1 MNNMKNISFT
11 LSNPNTVNTMKT
23 ILTTW
28 FAALMAVVSFAQAP
42 GGVSTGLVSWFKADA
57 GTSTTTNG
65 AAIASWLDYS
75 PLAKHADQVTVASR
89 PLYYSNIINGHP
101 AVRTS
106 SARFFN
112 VDWSIINDTNYT
124 IYAVT
129 RRLAGGSF
137 NHILGIQGTAASN
150 SFLTLGY
157 SGTTLV
163 RHIQYGNMLS
173 LSTEAYNATTEIPTV
188 MACQFNEAIGK
199 AAWRI
204 RDGVKSSASGTNKTH
219 YAYPAGIRGRI
230 GRGGE
235 AYGYGFNGYIAEI
248 FVYDRVLTNDEK
260 ARINTYLS
268 VKYGLSVPSSE
279 HQYALDATH
288 HNDVFGIAQDNTF
301 ALAQSTSE
309 SVSLDDVLRISSPSA
324 LSNGDYLICGN
335 DNGAVTFGAYGG
347 SNCSISRVM
356 ARDWKFN
363 HIGDC
368 GTVELRFDLTGVT
381 GFNANDLRLLVDLN
395 GVDGYDDETPL
406 TGVYNAPFFT
416 VSGVTL
422 PDDAKITLCSVNTH
436 YYAVTSNVSDAI
448 MWSTTP
454 GGAAE
459 FALTNTC
466 PSIDLTVNAGV
477 ILQVNGVLTCRNL
490 TVDGTL
496 NLGDDQADNL
506 IVHGDIQVNGSWI
519 STSAPGS
526 LSFHGDAAQS
536 VNGGV
541 ISVYNADITNPAG
554 VTLNNTRLDIRYN
567 LAITD
572 AGVLNTNGKLKLV
585 SNVNGTGEIQSLED
599 GTINGTVD
607 IQRYR
612 PAVGAGWVNLCSPVA
627 DATIVDWND
636 DIITTGFTG
645 SDHPNYQVNGENYVS
660 IRYYNEFEAG
670 DMTVGYE
677 GVDNVTNTLDAG
689 KGFMVYMPVGA
700 ATIDYNNK
708 TINSGD
714 YVLPVYYTDNG
725 TGRGW
730 NMVGNPYPATIS
742 WSSGAWVKTNMNNE
756 VYVWNPNSQQYES
769 YTGALGGTLLIAPGQ
784 SFFVRANAASPVLTV
799 REGCK
804 TKGHG
809 IFRSMETSNEYLT
822 IRVQKDELQD
832 QTIIT
837 RMENMT
843 KSFDNNYDAFKLRS
857 PVAEVP
863 YLATLDQEGEDLSI
877 NAFNN
882 SGDETIIPIRIEA
895 GVSGTYQL
903 TVTGMD
909 DFAQGGCVTLEDV
922 FTGASYVLTEEKP
935 VGLELIAGD
944 HTLRYQLR
952 IGAPITAAVTD
963 AGCSLEEGGSV
974 ALNVPANATE
984 AITWYTAQGKFVGAT
999 SPENGVATI
1008 GGLQAGSYVAKLNHN
1023 GTCGVSEVAFEVA
1036 QLNKLGAS
1044 AVVMPA
1050 SCENTE
1056 DGGISIS
1063 MSGGEAPFTIE
1074 WNSGVEGSM
1083 IENAKAGKYIA
1094 TVTDVNGCS
1103 GRFEFEVP
1111 SVSQLL
1117 SKFETSHDKVEL
1129 VNGQAT
1135 VEFTNTSRDAETVT
1149 WNFGDGSDEDSNENP
1164 SHTYLNPGTYEV
1176 MLKATHDNCESVSTK
1191 TIAVTD
1197 ESHAEEF
1204 AGDIIATLTD
1214 QGVKMT
1220 FFFDEQKNLQIN
1232 AYNVL
1237 GQQLIEPITGVYDN
1251 QTIMFSDRRYAA
1263 QALIE
1268 ITDLNTGEKALIRL
1282 GR

>member
-1 MNNMKNISFT
+1 
-11 LSNPNTVNTMKT
+11 MKT
-23 ILTTW
+23 LLTTW
-28 FAALMAVVSFAQAP
+28 FAALMAVASFAQAP
-42 GGVSTGLVSWFKADA
+42 GGVSAGLVSWFKADA
-57 GTSTTTNG
+57 GIANTTNG
-65 AAIASWLDYS
+65 ANVPSWLDQS
-75 PLAKHADQVTVASR
+75 ARAVHATQATSSAQ
-89 PLYYSNIINGHP
+89 PLYHANIINGHP
-101 AVRTS
+101 ALSTNTL
-106 SARFFN
+106 RFLN

-129 RRLAGGSF
+129 RRLAGGTSQ
-137 NHILGIQGTAASN
+137 ILGIQGTGATN
-150 SFLTLGY
+150 SFLSLGY
-157 SGTTLV
+157 ASSTLV
-163 RHIQYGNMLS
+163 RHTQYGNFISM
-173 LSTEAYNATTEIPTV
+173 TVEGYNATTEIPTI

-199 AAWRI
+199 GVWRI
-204 RDGVKSSASGTNKTH
+204 RDGVRTTASGTNKTH
-219 YAYPAGIRGRI
+219 FPYPAGIRGRI

-235 AYGYGFNGYIAEI
+235 GYGFNGYIAEV

-268 VKYGLSVPSSE
+268 VKYGLSVPAAE

-288 HNDVFGIAQDNTF
+288 HNDVFGIARDNDF

-309 SVSLDDVLRISSPSA
+309 SVSLDDILRISSPSD
-324 LSNGDYLICGN
+324 LSNNDYLICGN
-335 DNGAVTFGAYGG
+335 DNGTVTFGAYAG
-347 SNCSISRVM
+347 SNCSIRSVM
-356 ARDWKFN
+356 ARDWKFK
-363 HIGDC
+363 HINDC

-381 GFNANDLRLLVDLN
+381 GFNSGDLRLVVDL
-395 GVDGYDDETPL
+395 DGDGSYDDETPL
-406 TGVYNAPFFT
+406 TGVYAAPFFT
-416 VSGVTL
+416 VNGVTL
-422 PDDAKITLCSVNTH
+422 PNNAKVTLCSAKTN
-436 YYAVTSNVSDAI
+436 YYAVTSGVSSDMI
-448 MWSTTP
+448 WSSTP
-454 GGAAE
+454 DGAAE

-477 ILQVNGVLTCRNL
+477 VLQVNGVLTCRNL

-496 NLGDDQADNL
+496 NLGDDQSDNL
-506 IVHGDIQVNGSWI
+506 IVHGDIQMNGNWS
-519 STSAPGS
+519 SSAPGS
-526 LSFHGDAAQS
+526 LSFHGEAAQS
-536 VNGGV
+536 VSGGV

-572 AGVLNTNGKLKLV
+572 TGVLNTNGKLTLV
-585 SNVNGTGEIQSLED
+585 SNANGTGEIQSLEE
-599 GTINGTVD
+599 GTINGTVNVN
-607 IQRYR
+607 RYR
-612 PAVGAGWVNLCSPVA
+612 PAVSAGWVNLCSSVA
-627 DATIVDWND
+627 GATIAEWND
-636 DIITTGFTG
+636 DIITTGFPG
-645 SDHPNYQVNGENYVS
+645 SDNPNYRVNGVLYNS
-660 IRYYNEFEAG
+660 IRWYNELLPG
-670 DMTVGYE
+670 TVQDGYV
-677 GVDNVTNTLDAG
+677 GVTNVTNALTPG
-689 KGFMVYMPVGA
+689 MGFMVYMPVGA
-700 ATIDYNNK
+700 ATIDYPNY

-714 YVLPVYYTDNG
+714 YDLPVSYAPTANG

-742 WSSGAWVKTNMNNE
+742 WNSGPWVKTNINNE
-756 VYVWNPNSQQYES
+756 VYVWNPSTQQYES
-769 YTGALGGTLLIAPGQ
+769 YTEAMGAGTLLIAPGQ

-809 IFRSMETSNEYLT
+809 TFRTMETSNEYLT

-837 RMENMT
+837 RMESMT
-843 KSFDNNYDAFKLRS
+843 KSFDNNYDAFKMRS

-882 SGDETIIPIRIEA
+882 SGDETILPIRIEA
-895 GVSGTYQL
+895 GVSGTYQI
-903 TVTGMD
+903 TVTGLD
-909 DFAQGGCVTLEDV
+909 AFAQGGCVTLEDV

-935 VGLELIAGD
+935 VGLELTAGD

-952 IGAPITAAVTD
+952 IGAPITVAVTD
-963 AGCSLEEGGSV
+963 AGCSLEEGGSAEV
-974 ALNVPANATE
+974 NVPANATE

-999 SPENGVATI
+999 SPENGIASI

-1023 GTCGVSEVAFEVA
+1023 GACGVTEVAFEVA
-1036 QLNKLGAS
+1036 HLNKLGAS

-1050 SCENTE
+1050 SCENTD

-1074 WNSGVEGSM
+1074 WNSGDEGSM
-1083 IENAKAGKYIA
+1083 IESAKAGKYIA
-1094 TVTDVNGCS
+1094 IVTDVNGCS

-1135 VEFTNTSRDAETVT
+1135 VEFTNTSRDAQAVT
-1149 WNFGDGSDEDSNENP
+1149 WNFGDGSDEDINENP
-1164 SHTYLNPGTYEV
+1164 SHIYLNPGTYEV

-1204 AGDIIATLTD
+1204 AGDILATLTD

-1251 QTIMFSDRRYAA
+1251 QTILFSDRRYAA
-1263 QALIE
+1263 NAMIE

>member
-1 MNNMKNISFT
+1 
-11 LSNPNTVNTMKT
+11 MKT
-23 ILTTW
+23 LFTTW
-28 FAALMAVVSFAQAP
+28 FAALMAVASFAQAP

-57 GTSTTTNG
+57 GTSTTSEG

-137 NHILGIQGTAASN
+137 NHILGIQGTTATN

-157 SGTTLV
+157 TGTTLV
-163 RHIQYGNMLS
+163 RHTQYGNILGI
-173 LSTEAYNATTEIPTV
+173 STEAYNATTEIPTV

-204 RDGVKSSASGTNKTH
+204 RDGVKTSATGTNKTH
-219 YAYPAGIRGRI
+219 YPYPAGIRGRI

-235 AYGYGFNGYIAEI
+235 GYGFNGYIAEV

-288 HNDVFGIAQDNTF
+288 HNDVFGIAQDNDY
-301 ALAQSTSE
+301 ALMQPTSE

-335 DNGAVTFGAYGG
+335 DNGAVTFGAYAG
-347 SNCSISRVM
+347 SNCSIRRVL
-356 ARDWKFN
+356 ARDWKFKR
-363 HIGDC
+363 IGDC

-381 GFNANDLRLLVDLN
+381 GFNAADLRLVVDLY
-395 GVDGYDDETPL
+395 GDGYDDETPL
-406 TGVYNAPFFT
+406 TGDYAATFFT
-416 VSGVTL
+416 VSNVTL
-422 PDDAKITLCSVNTH
+422 PNDAKITLCSVNTH

-477 ILQVNGVLTCRNL
+477 VLQVNGVLTCRNL

-496 NLGDDQADNL
+496 NLGDDQNDNL
-506 IVHGDIQVNGSWI
+506 IVHGNIQMNGSW
-519 STSAPGS
+519 SNAAPGS
-526 LSFHGDAAQS
+526 LSFLGDAAQA

-541 ISVYNADITNPAG
+541 ISLYNTDITNQAG
-554 VTLNNTRLDIRYN
+554 VTLNNARLEIRNN
-567 LAITD
+567 LNITEN
-572 AGVLNTNGKLKLV
+572 GVLNTNGKLRLV

-660 IRYYNEFEAG
+660 IRYYNEFVAG
-670 DMTVGYE
+670 DRTIGYV

-689 KGFMVYMPVGA
+689 KGFMVYMPIGA

-714 YVLPVYYTDNG
+714 YNLLVSYTDNG

-742 WSSGAWVKTNMNNE
+742 WTAGAWAKTNMNEE
-756 VYVWNPNSQQYES
+756 VHVWNPNTNQYVS
-769 YTGALGGTLLIAPGQ
+769 WTLAAGGTPLIAPGQ
-784 SFFVRANAASPVLTV
+784 SFFVKASGPDPVLTV

-804 TKGHG
+804 SKGHAT
-809 IFRSMETSNEYLT
+809 FRSMEASNDYLT
-822 IRVQKDELQD
+822 IHVQKDNLRD
-832 QTIIT
+832 QTILK

-843 KSFDNNYDAFKLRS
+843 KSFDNNYDASKLRS
-857 PVAEVP
+857 PVSEVP

-903 TVTGMD
+903 TVSGMEA
-909 DFAQGGCVTLEDV
+909 FAQGGCVTLEDV

-963 AGCSLEEGGSV
+963 AGCSLEEGGSAEV
-974 ALNVPANATE
+974 NVPANATE

-1023 GTCGVSEVAFEVA
+1023 GACGVSEVAFEVA

-1149 WNFGDGSDEDSNENP
+1149 WNFGDGSDEDINENP

-1204 AGDIIATLTD
+1204 AGDILATLTD

>member
-23 ILTTW
+23 LFTTW
-28 FAALMAVVSFAQAP
+28 FAALMAVASFAQAP

-65 AAIASWLDYS
+65 ATIASWLDYS
-75 PLAKHADQVTVASR
+75 PLAKHANQATVASR

-106 SARFFN
+106 SVRFFS

-129 RRLAGGSF
+129 RRLGAGNF
-137 NHILGIQGTAASN
+137 NHILGIQGTSASN
-150 SFLTLGY
+150 SFLSLGY
-157 SGTTLV
+157 TSNTSI
-163 RHIQYGNMLS
+163 RHTQYGNFLS
-173 LSTEAYNATTEIPTV
+173 LSSEAYNATAEIPTV

-199 AAWRI
+199 AVWRI

-219 YAYPAGIRGRI
+219 YPYPAGIRGRI

-235 AYGYGFNGYIAEI
+235 GYGFNGYIAEI

-288 HNDVFGIAQDNTF
+288 HNDVFGIAQDNDY
-301 ALAQSTSE
+301 ALMQPTSE
-309 SVSLDDVLRISSPSA
+309 SASLDDVLRISSPSA

-335 DNGAVTFGAYGG
+335 DNGAVTFGAYAG

-368 GTVELRFDLTGVT
+368 GTVQLRFDLTGVT
-381 GFNANDLRLLVDLN
+381 GFNANDLRLVVDLN
-395 GVDGYDDETPL
+395 GVDGYNDETPL
-406 TGVYNAPFFT
+406 TGVYTAPFFT

-422 PDDAKITLCSVNTH
+422 PDDAKITLCTVNTH

-477 ILQVNGVLTCRNL
+477 VLQVNGVLTCRNL

-519 STSAPGS
+519 SLSAPGS
-526 LSFHGDAAQS
+526 LSFHGENPQT
-536 VNGGV
+536 VNGNV
-541 ISVYNADITNPAG
+541 ISVYNADITNQAG
-554 VTLNNTRLDIRYN
+554 VTLNNTRFDIRYN

-572 AGVLNTNGKLKLV
+572 TGVLNTNGRLRLV
-585 SNVNGTGEIQSLED
+585 SNASNTGEIQSLEE
-599 GTINGTVD
+599 GTINGTLTVE
-607 IQRYR
+607 RYR
-612 PAVGAGWVNLCSPVA
+612 PAVAAGWVNLCSPVA
-627 DATIVDWND
+627 GATIQEWND
-636 DIITTGFTG
+636 DILTTGFTG
-645 SDHPNYQVNGENYVS
+645 SDHPTWGNFVS
-660 IRYYNEFEAG
+660 IRWYNEILPGTEQDG
-670 DMTVGYE
+670 YVG
-677 GVDNVTNTLDAG
+677 VSNVTNPLVPG
-689 KGFMVYMPVGA
+689 LGYMVYMPVGA
-700 ATIDYNNK
+700 ANIDYPNY

-714 YVLPVYYTDNG
+714 YDLPVNYTNIG

-742 WSSGAWVKTNMNNE
+742 WTAGAWTKTNMYEE
-756 VYVWNPNSQQYES
+756 VHVWNPNTNQYVS
-769 YTGALGGTLLIAPGQ
+769 YTLAAGGTPLIAPGQ
-784 SFFVRANAASPVLTV
+784 SFFVRASDLFPVLTV

-809 IFRSMETSNEYLT
+809 TFRSMETSNEHLT

-837 RMENMT
+837 RLENMT

-882 SGDETIIPIRIEA
+882 SDDETIIPIRIEA

-903 TVTGMD
+903 TVTGMEA
-909 DFAQGGCVTLEDV
+909 FAQGGCVTLEDV

-999 SPENGVATI
+999 SPENGVAAI

-1023 GTCGVSEVAFEVA
+1023 GACGVSEVAFEVV

-1050 SCENTE
+1050 SCENIE

-1074 WNSGVEGSM
+1074 WNSGVEGAM

-1149 WNFGDGSDEDSNENP
+1149 WNFGDGSDEDINENP
-1164 SHTYLNPGTYEV
+1164 SHTYLNAGTYEV

-1204 AGDIIATLTD
+1204 AGDILATLTD

>member
-1 MNNMKNISFT
+1 
-11 LSNPNTVNTMKT
+11 
-23 ILTTW
+23 
-28 FAALMAVVSFAQAP
+28 
-42 GGVSTGLVSWFKADA
+42 
-57 GTSTTTNG
+57 
-65 AAIASWLDYS
+65 
-75 PLAKHADQVTVASR
+75 
-89 PLYYSNIINGHP
+89 
-101 AVRTS
+101 
-106 SARFFN
+106 
-112 VDWSIINDTNYT
+112 VDPY
-124 IYAVT
+124 
-129 RRLAGGSF
+129 
-137 NHILGIQGTAASN
+137 
-150 SFLTLGY
+150 
-157 SGTTLV
+157 
-163 RHIQYGNMLS
+163 
-173 LSTEAYNATTEIPTV
+173 
-188 MACQFNEAIGK
+188 
-199 AAWRI
+199 
-204 RDGVKSSASGTNKTH
+204 
-219 YAYPAGIRGRI
+219 
-230 GRGGE
+230 
-235 AYGYGFNGYIAEI
+235 
-248 FVYDRVLTNDEK
+248 
-260 ARINTYLS
+260 
-268 VKYGLSVPSSE
+268 
-279 HQYALDATH
+279 

-309 SVSLDDVLRISSPSA
+309 SVSLDDILRISSPS
-324 LSNGDYLICGN
+324 SMGNGDYLICGN
-335 DNGAVTFGAYGG
+335 DNGAVAFGAYGG
-347 SNCSISRVM
+347 SNCSISRVL

-363 HIGDC
+363 HINDC

-381 GFNANDLRLLVDLN
+381 GFNSGDLRLVVDLD
-395 GVDGYDDETPL
+395 GDGYDDETPL
-406 TGVYNAPFFT
+406 TGVYAAPFFT

-422 PDDAKITLCSVNTH
+422 PDEAKITLCSVNTH
-436 YYAVTSNVSDAI
+436 YYAVSNGVSDGI
-448 MWSTTP
+448 IWSSTP

-459 FALTNTC
+459 FTLTNTC

-477 ILQVNGVLTCRNL
+477 VLQVNGVLTCHNL
-490 TVDGTL
+490 TVNGTL
-496 NLGDDQADNL
+496 NLGDDDSDNL
-506 IVHGDIQVNGSWI
+506 IVYGDIQMNGNWS
-519 STSAPGS
+519 SSAPGS

-536 VNGGV
+536 VSGGV

-554 VTLNNTRLDIRYN
+554 VTLNNARLDIRYN

-572 AGVLNTNGKLKLV
+572 SGVLNTNGKLKLV
-585 SNVNGTGEIQSLED
+585 SNANGTGEIQSLEE
-599 GTINGTVD
+599 GTINGTVNVD
-607 IQRYR
+607 RYR
-612 PAVGAGWVNLCSPVA
+612 PAVSAGWVNLCSPVA
-627 DATIVDWND
+627 GATIAEWND
-636 DIITTGFTG
+636 DILTTGFPG
-645 SDHPNYQVNGENYVS
+645 SDHPTWGNFVS
-660 IRYYNEFEAG
+660 IRTYDESVAG
-670 DMTVGYE
+670 TPQDGY
-677 GVDNVTNTLDAG
+677 VNATNVTDPLTPG

-700 ATIDYNNK
+700 ATIDYPNY

-714 YVLPVYYTDNG
+714 YDLPVTYTDNG

-742 WSSGAWVKTNMNNE
+742 WSSGAWVKTNINNE

-784 SFFVRANAASPVLTV
+784 SFFVRANAILPVLPVLTV

-809 IFRSMETSNEYLT
+809 TFRSMETSNEHLT
-822 IRVQKDELQD
+822 IRIQKDELQD

-837 RMENMT
+837 RMESMT

-882 SGDETIIPIRIEA
+882 SGDETILPIRIEA
-895 GVSGTYQL
+895 GVSGTYQI
-903 TVTGMD
+903 TVTGLEA
-909 DFAQGGCVTLEDV
+909 FAQGGCVTLEDV

-963 AGCSLEEGGSV
+963 AGCSLEEGGSAEV
-974 ALNVPANATE
+974 NVPANATE

-999 SPENGVATI
+999 SPENGVASI

-1023 GTCGVSEVAFEVA
+1023 GACGVTEVAFEVA

-1063 MSGGEAPFTIE
+1063 MSGGEAPFNIE
-1074 WNSGVEGSM
+1074 WNSGAEGSM

-1149 WNFGDGSDEDSNENP
+1149 WNFGDGSDEDINENP
-1164 SHTYLNPGTYEV
+1164 SHTYLNAGTYEV

-1204 AGDIIATLTD
+1204 AGDILATLTD

-1251 QTIMFSDRRYAA
+1251 QTILFSDRRYAA

>member
-1 MNNMKNISFT
+1 MKNISYT
-11 LSNPNTVNTMKT
+11 LSNPNTKNTMKT
-23 ILTTW
+23 LLTTW
-28 FAALMAVVSFAQAP
+28 FAALMAVASFAQAP
-42 GGVSTGLVSWFKADA
+42 GGVSAGLVSWFKADA
-57 GTSTTTNG
+57 GIANTTNG
-65 AAIASWLDYS
+65 ANVPSWLDQS
-75 PLAKHADQVTVASR
+75 ARAVHATQATSSAQ
-89 PLYYSNIINGHP
+89 PLYHANIINGHP
-101 AVRTS
+101 ALSTNTL
-106 SARFFN
+106 RFLN

-129 RRLAGGSF
+129 RRLAGGTSQ
-137 NHILGIQGTAASN
+137 ILGIQGTGATN
-150 SFLTLGY
+150 SFLSLGY
-157 SGTTLV
+157 ASSTLV
-163 RHIQYGNMLS
+163 RHTQYGNFISM
-173 LSTEAYNATTEIPTV
+173 TVEGYNATTEIPTI

-199 AAWRI
+199 GVWRI
-204 RDGVKSSASGTNKTH
+204 RDGVRTTASGTNKTH
-219 YAYPAGIRGRI
+219 FPYPAGIRGRI

-235 AYGYGFNGYIAEI
+235 GYGFNGYIAEV

-268 VKYGLSVPSSE
+268 VKYGLSVPAAE

-288 HNDVFGIAQDNTF
+288 HNDVFGIARDNDF

-309 SVSLDDVLRISSPSA
+309 SVSLDDILRISSPSD
-324 LSNGDYLICGN
+324 LSNNDYLICGN
-335 DNGAVTFGAYGG
+335 DNGTVTFGAYAG
-347 SNCSISRVM
+347 SNCSIRSVM
-356 ARDWKFN
+356 ARDWKFK
-363 HIGDC
+363 HINDC

-381 GFNANDLRLLVDLN
+381 GFNSGDLRLVVDL
-395 GVDGYDDETPL
+395 DGDGSYDDETPL
-406 TGVYNAPFFT
+406 TGVYAAPFFT
-416 VSGVTL
+416 VNGVTL
-422 PDDAKITLCSVNTH
+422 PNNAKVTLCSAKTN
-436 YYAVTSNVSDAI
+436 YYAVTSGVSSDMI
-448 MWSTTP
+448 WSSTP
-454 GGAAE
+454 DGAAE

-477 ILQVNGVLTCRNL
+477 VLQVNGVLTCRNL

-496 NLGDDQADNL
+496 NLGDDQSDNL
-506 IVHGDIQVNGSWI
+506 IVHGDIQMNGNWS
-519 STSAPGS
+519 SSAPGS
-526 LSFHGDAAQS
+526 LSFHGEAAQS
-536 VNGGV
+536 VSGGV

-572 AGVLNTNGKLKLV
+572 TGVLNTNGKLTLV
-585 SNVNGTGEIQSLED
+585 SNANGTGEIQSLEE
-599 GTINGTVD
+599 GTINGTVNVN
-607 IQRYR
+607 RYR
-612 PAVGAGWVNLCSPVA
+612 PAVSAGWVNLCSSVA
-627 DATIVDWND
+627 GATIAEWND
-636 DIITTGFTG
+636 DIITTGFPG
-645 SDHPNYQVNGENYVS
+645 SDNPNYRVNGVLYNS
-660 IRYYNEFEAG
+660 IRWYNELLPG
-670 DMTVGYE
+670 TVQDGYV
-677 GVDNVTNTLDAG
+677 GVTNVTNALTPG
-689 KGFMVYMPVGA
+689 MGFMVYMPVGA
-700 ATIDYNNK
+700 ATIDYPNY

-714 YVLPVYYTDNG
+714 YDLPVSYAPTANG

-742 WSSGAWVKTNMNNE
+742 WNSGPWVKTNINNE
-756 VYVWNPNSQQYES
+756 VYVWNPSTQQYES
-769 YTGALGGTLLIAPGQ
+769 YTEAMGAGTLLIAPGQ

-809 IFRSMETSNEYLT
+809 TFRTMETSNEYLT

-837 RMENMT
+837 RMESMT

-882 SGDETIIPIRIEA
+882 SGDETILPIRIEA
-895 GVSGTYQL
+895 GVSGTYQI
-903 TVTGMD
+903 TVTGLD
-909 DFAQGGCVTLEDV
+909 AFAQGGCVTLEDV

-935 VGLELIAGD
+935 VGLELTAGD

-952 IGAPITAAVTD
+952 IGAPITVAVTD
-963 AGCSLEEGGSV
+963 AGCSLEEGGSAEV
-974 ALNVPANATE
+974 NVPANATE

-999 SPENGVATI
+999 SPENGIASI

-1023 GTCGVSEVAFEVA
+1023 GACGVTEVAFEVA
-1036 QLNKLGAS
+1036 HLNKLGAS

-1050 SCENTE
+1050 SCENTD

-1063 MSGGEAPFTIE
+1063 MSGGEAPFTIV
-1074 WNSGVEGSM
+1074 WNSGDEGSM
-1083 IENAKAGKYIA
+1083 IESAKAGKYIA
-1094 TVTDVNGCS
+1094 IVTDVNGCS

-1135 VEFTNTSRDAETVT
+1135 VEFTNTSRDAQAVT
-1149 WNFGDGSDEDSNENP
+1149 WNFGDGSDEDINENP
-1164 SHTYLNPGTYEV
+1164 SHIYLNPGTYEV

-1204 AGDIIATLTD
+1204 AGDILATLTD

-1251 QTIMFSDRRYAA
+1251 QTILFSDRRYAA
-1263 QALIE
+1263 NAMIE

>member
-1 MNNMKNISFT
+1 MKNISFA
-11 LSNPNTVNTMKT
+11 LSNPNTKNTMKT
-23 ILTTW
+23 LFTTW
-28 FAALMAVVSFAQAP
+28 FAALISVASFAQAP

-57 GTSTTTNG
+57 GSSTTTNG
-65 AAIASWLDYS
+65 ATVASWQDQS
-75 PLAKHADQVTVASR
+75 GRAMHALQANNASR
-89 PLYYSNIINGHP
+89 PLYSTNIINGHP
-101 AVRTS
+101 AMRTS
-106 SARFFN
+106 TARFFN

-129 RRLAGGSF
+129 QRLAGGNF
-137 NHILGIQGTAASN
+137 NNILGIQGTTATN

-157 SGTTLV
+157 ASSTLV

-173 LSTEAYNATTEIPTV
+173 MTTENYNLASEIPTI

-199 AAWRI
+199 GVWRI
-204 RDGVKSSASGTNKTH
+204 RDGVNTSAAGTNKTH
-219 YAYPAGIRGRI
+219 FPYPAGIRGRI

-235 AYGYGFNGYIAEI
+235 GYGFNGYIAEV
-248 FVYDRVLTNDEK
+248 FVYDRVLTNTEK

-268 VKYGLSVPSSE
+268 VKYGLSVPAAE
-279 HQYALDATH
+279 HQYALDPAH

-301 ALAQSTSE
+301 ALAQTTSE
-309 SVSLDDVLRISSPSA
+309 SVSLDDILRISSPSA
-324 LSNGDYLICGN
+324 MSNGDYLICGN
-335 DNGAVTFGAYGG
+335 DNGAVTFGAYAG
-347 SNCSISRVM
+347 SNCSISRIM
-356 ARDWKFN
+356 AREWKFN
-363 HIGDC
+363 HINDC

-381 GFNANDLRLLVDLN
+381 GFNAADLRLVVDL
-395 GVDGYDDETPL
+395 DGDEYDDETPL
-406 TGVYNAPFFT
+406 TGVYAAPFFT
-416 VSGVTL
+416 VSGVAI
-422 PDDAKITLCSVNTH
+422 PDDAKMTLCSVNTH
-436 YYAVTSNVSDAI
+436 YYAVTSGVSDAMI
-448 MWSTTP
+448 WSTSPT
-454 GGAAE
+454 GAAE
-459 FALTNTC
+459 FTLTNTC

-477 ILQVNGVLTCRNL
+477 ILQVNGVLTCSNL
-490 TVDGTL
+490 TVNGTL

-506 IVHGDIQVNGSWI
+506 IVHGDIQMNGSWI
-519 STSAPGS
+519 SPSAPGS
-526 LSFHGDAAQS
+526 LSFHGDAAQA

-572 AGVLNTNGKLKLV
+572 FGVLNTNGKLRLV
-585 SNVNGTGEIQSLED
+585 SNANGTGEIQSLEA
-599 GTINGTVD
+599 GTINGTVTVE
-607 IQRYR
+607 RYR
-612 PAVGAGWVNLCSPVA
+612 PAVAAGWVNLCSPVTG
-627 DATIVDWND
+627 ATLAEWND
-636 DIITTGFTG
+636 DIITTGFPG
-645 SDHPNYQVNGENYVS
+645 SDSPNWPSAANPYVS
-660 IRYYNEFEAG
+660 IKWYNEALPGTEQDG
-670 DMTVGYE
+670 YVG
-677 GVDNVTNTLDAG
+677 VTNVTNPLVPG
-689 KGFMVYMPVGA
+689 MGFMVYMPVGP
-700 ATIDYNNK
+700 ATIDYPNY

-714 YVLPVYYTDNG
+714 HNLPVTYAPTNNG
-725 TGRGW
+725 SGRGW

-742 WSSGAWVKTNMNNE
+742 WSSGGWVKSNMSNE
-756 VYVWNPNSQQYES
+756 VYVWNPNSRQYES
-769 YTGALGGTLLIAPGQ
+769 YTGAIGGTLLIAPGQ
-784 SFFVRANAASPVLTV
+784 SFFVRADGLNPVLTV
-799 REGCK
+799 RESCK

-809 IFRSMETSNEYLT
+809 TFRSMEASNEYLT
-822 IRVQKDELQD
+822 IQVKKDDLQD
-832 QTIIT
+832 KTILM

-843 KSFDNNYDAFKLRS
+843 KSFDTDYDAFKLRS
-857 PVAEVP
+857 PDAEVP
-863 YLATLDQEGEDLSI
+863 YLATVDQEGEDLSI
-877 NAFNN
+877 NVFND
-882 SGDETIIPIRIEA
+882 SSDETIIPIRIEA
-895 GVSGTYQL
+895 AVSGIYQL
-903 TVTGMD
+903 SVTGLD
-909 DFAQGGCVTLEDV
+909 AFAQGGCVTLEDV
-922 FTGASYVLTEEKP
+922 FTGASYVITEDKP
-935 VGLELIAGD
+935 VGLELTAGD

-952 IGAPITAAVTD
+952 IGAPVVAAVTD
-963 AGCSLEEGGSV
+963 AGCSLEEGGV
-974 ALNVPANATE
+974 AQVNVPANATE
-984 AITWYTAQGKFVGAT
+984 AITWYTAQGEFVGAT
-999 SPENGVATI
+999 SPENGIASI

-1023 GTCGVSEVAFEVA
+1023 GACGVSEVAFEVA
-1036 QLNKLGAS
+1036 QLKKLGAT

-1056 DGGISIS
+1056 DGAISIS
-1063 MSGGEAPFTIE
+1063 MSGGEAPFSIE
-1074 WNSGVEGSM
+1074 WNSGAEGSM
-1083 IENAKAGKYIA
+1083 IENTKAGKYIA

-1117 SKFETSHDKVEL
+1117 SKFESSHDKVEL

-1164 SHTYLNPGTYEV
+1164 SHTYINPGTYEV

-1204 AGDIIATLTD
+1204 AGDILATLTD

-1251 QTIMFSDRRYAA
+1251 QTIMFSERRYAA

-1268 ITDLNTGEKALIRL
+1268 ITDLSTGEKALIRL

>member
-1 MNNMKNISFT
+1 MKNISYT
-11 LSNPNTVNTMKT
+11 LSNPNTKNTMKT
-23 ILTTW
+23 LLTTW
-28 FAALMAVVSFAQAP
+28 FAALMAVASFAQAP
-42 GGVSTGLVSWFKADA
+42 GGVSAGLVSWFKADA
-57 GTSTTTNG
+57 GIANTTNG
-65 AAIASWLDYS
+65 AAVPSWLDQS
-75 PLAKHADQVTVASR
+75 ARSVHATQATLSAQ
-89 PLYYSNIINGHP
+89 PLYHANIINGHP
-101 AVRTS
+101 ALSTNTL
-106 SARFFN
+106 RFLN

-129 RRLAGGSF
+129 RRLAGGTSQ
-137 NHILGIQGTAASN
+137 ILGIQGTGATN
-150 SFLTLGY
+150 SFLSLGY
-157 SGTTLV
+157 ASSTLV
-163 RHIQYGNMLS
+163 RHTQYGNFISM
-173 LSTEAYNATTEIPTV
+173 TVEGYNATTEIPTI

-199 AAWRI
+199 GVWRI
-204 RDGVKSSASGTNKTH
+204 RDGVRTTASGTNKTH
-219 YAYPAGIRGRI
+219 FPYPAGIRGRI

-235 AYGYGFNGYIAEI
+235 GYGFNGYIAEV

-268 VKYGLSVPSSE
+268 VKYGLSVPAAE

-288 HNDVFGIAQDNTF
+288 HNDVFGIARDNDF

-309 SVSLDDVLRISSPSA
+309 SVSLDDILRISSPSD
-324 LSNGDYLICGN
+324 LSNNDYLICGN
-335 DNGAVTFGAYGG
+335 DNGTVTFGAYAG
-347 SNCSISRVM
+347 SNCSIRSVM
-356 ARDWKFN
+356 ARDWKFK
-363 HIGDC
+363 HINDC

-381 GFNANDLRLLVDLN
+381 GFNSGDLRLVVDL
-395 GVDGYDDETPL
+395 DGDGSYDDETPL
-406 TGVYNAPFFT
+406 TGVYAAPFFT
-416 VSGVTL
+416 VNGVTL
-422 PDDAKITLCSVNTH
+422 PNNAKVTLCSAKTN
-436 YYAVTSNVSDAI
+436 YYAVTSGVSSDMI
-448 MWSTTP
+448 WSSTP
-454 GGAAE
+454 DGAAE

-477 ILQVNGVLTCRNL
+477 VLQVNGVLTCRNL

-496 NLGDDQADNL
+496 NLGDDQSDNL
-506 IVHGDIQVNGSWI
+506 IVHGDIQMNGNWS
-519 STSAPGS
+519 SSAPGS
-526 LSFHGDAAQS
+526 LSFHGEAAQS
-536 VNGGV
+536 VSGGV
-541 ISVYNADITNPAG
+541 ISIYNADITNPAG

-572 AGVLNTNGKLKLV
+572 TGVLNTNGKLTLV
-585 SNVNGTGEIQSLED
+585 SNANGTGEIQSLEE
-599 GTINGTVD
+599 GTINGTVNVN
-607 IQRYR
+607 RYR
-612 PAVGAGWVNLCSPVA
+612 PAVSAGWVNLCSSVA
-627 DATIVDWND
+627 GATIAEWND
-636 DIITTGFTG
+636 DIITTGIPG
-645 SDHPNYQVNGENYVS
+645 SDNPNYRVNGVLYNS
-660 IRYYNEFEAG
+660 IRWYNELLPG
-670 DMTVGYE
+670 TVQDGYV
-677 GVDNVTNTLDAG
+677 GVTNVTNALTPG
-689 KGFMVYMPVGA
+689 MGFMVYMPVGA
-700 ATIDYNNK
+700 ATIDYPNY

-714 YVLPVYYTDNG
+714 YDLPVSYAPTANG

-742 WSSGAWVKTNMNNE
+742 WNSGPWVKTNINNE
-756 VYVWNPNSQQYES
+756 VYVWNPSTQQYES
-769 YTGALGGTLLIAPGQ
+769 YTEAMGAGTLLIAPGQ

-809 IFRSMETSNEYLT
+809 TFRTMETSNEYLT

-837 RMENMT
+837 RMESMT
-843 KSFDNNYDAFKLRS
+843 KSFDNNYDAFKMRS

-882 SGDETIIPIRIEA
+882 SGDETILPIRIEA
-895 GVSGTYQL
+895 GVSGTYQI
-903 TVTGMD
+903 TVTGLEA
-909 DFAQGGCVTLEDV
+909 FAQGGCVTLEDV

-935 VGLELIAGD
+935 VGLELTAGD

-963 AGCSLEEGGSV
+963 AGCSLEEGGSAEV
-974 ALNVPANATE
+974 NVPANATE

-999 SPENGVATI
+999 SPENGIASI

-1023 GTCGVSEVAFEVA
+1023 GACGVTEVAFEVA
-1036 QLNKLGAS
+1036 HLNKLGAS

-1050 SCENTE
+1050 SCENTD

-1074 WNSGVEGSM
+1074 WNSGDEGSM
-1083 IENAKAGKYIA
+1083 IESAKAGKYIA
-1094 TVTDVNGCS
+1094 IVTDVNGCS

-1135 VEFTNTSRDAETVT
+1135 VEFTNTSRDAQAVT
-1149 WNFGDGSDEDSNENP
+1149 WNFGDGSDEDINENP
-1164 SHTYLNPGTYEV
+1164 SHIYLNPGTYEV

-1204 AGDIIATLTD
+1204 AGDILATLTD

-1251 QTIMFSDRRYAA
+1251 QTILFSDRRYAA
-1263 QALIE
+1263 NAMIE

>member
-1 MNNMKNISFT
+1 
-11 LSNPNTVNTMKT
+11 MKT
-23 ILTTW
+23 LLTTW
-28 FAALMAVVSFAQAP
+28 FAALMAVASFAQAP
-42 GGVSTGLVSWFKADA
+42 GGVSAGLVSWFKADA
-57 GTSTTTNG
+57 GIANTTNG
-65 AAIASWLDYS
+65 AAVPSWLDQS
-75 PLAKHADQVTVASR
+75 ARAVHATQATSSAQ
-89 PLYYSNIINGHP
+89 PLYHANIINGHP
-101 AVRTS
+101 ALSTS
-106 SARFFN
+106 TLRFLN

-129 RRLAGGSF
+129 RRLAGGTSQ
-137 NHILGIQGTAASN
+137 ILGIQGTAAAN
-150 SFLTLGY
+150 SFLSLGY
-157 SGTTLV
+157 LSSTLA
-163 RHIQYGNMLS
+163 RHTQYGNFITM
-173 LSTEAYNATTEIPTV
+173 TVEGYNATTEIPTI

-199 AAWRI
+199 GVWRI
-204 RDGVKSSASGTNKTH
+204 RDGVRTSVSGTNKTH
-219 YAYPAGIRGRI
+219 YPYPTGGAPRGRI

-235 AYGYGFNGYIAEI
+235 GYGFNGYIAEI

-268 VKYGLSVPSSE
+268 VKYGLSVPATE

-309 SVSLDDVLRISSPSA
+309 SVSLDDILRISSPSS
-324 LSNGDYLICGN
+324 LGNGDYLICGN
-335 DNGAVTFGAYGG
+335 DNGAVTFGAYAG
-347 SNCSISRVM
+347 SNCSIRSVM
-356 ARDWKFN
+356 ARDWKFK
-363 HIGDC
+363 HINDC

-381 GFNANDLRLLVDLN
+381 GFNSGDLRLVVDL
-395 GVDGYDDETPL
+395 DGDGSYDDETPL
-406 TGVYNAPFFT
+406 TGVYAAPFFT

-422 PDDAKITLCSVNTH
+422 PNNAKVTLCSAKTH
-436 YYAVTSNVSDAI
+436 YYAVVSGVSSDMI
-448 MWSTTP
+448 WSSTP
-454 GGAAE
+454 DGNPE

-466 PSIDLTVNAGV
+466 PSIDLTVNAGK

-490 TVDGTL
+490 TVNGIL
-496 NLGDDQADNL
+496 NLGDDESDNL
-506 IVHGDIQVNGSWI
+506 IVHGDIQMNGNWS
-519 STSAPGS
+519 SSAPGS
-526 LSFHGDAAQS
+526 LSFHGDSAQS
-536 VNGGV
+536 VSGGV
-541 ISVYNADITNPAG
+541 INVYNADITNPAG
-554 VTLNNTRLDIRYN
+554 VTLNNARLDIRYN

-572 AGVLNTNGKLKLV
+572 SGVLNTNGKLTLV
-585 SNVNGTGEIQSLED
+585 SNVNGTGEIQSLEE
-599 GTINGTVD
+599 GTINGTVNVN
-607 IQRYR
+607 RYR
-612 PAVGAGWVNLCSPVA
+612 PAVSAGWVNLCSSVA
-627 DATIVDWND
+627 GATIAEWND
-636 DIITTGFTG
+636 DIITTGFPG
-645 SDHPNYQVNGENYVS
+645 SDNPNYRVNGVLYNS
-660 IRYYNEFEAG
+660 IRWYNELLPG
-670 DMTVGYE
+670 TVQDGYV
-677 GVDNVTNTLDAG
+677 GVTNVTNALTPG
-689 KGFMVYMPVGA
+689 MGFMVYMPVGA
-700 ATIDYNNK
+700 ATIDYPNY

-714 YVLPVYYTDNG
+714 YDLPVSYAPTANG

-742 WSSGAWVKTNMNNE
+742 WNSGPWVKTNINNE
-756 VYVWNPNSQQYES
+756 VYVWNPSTQQYES
-769 YTGALGGTLLIAPGQ
+769 YTEAMGAGTLLIAPGQ
-784 SFFVRANAASPVLTV
+784 SFFVRASGAFPVLTV

-809 IFRSMETSNEYLT
+809 TFRTMETSNEYLT

-837 RMENMT
+837 RMESMT

-882 SGDETIIPIRIEA
+882 SGDETILPIRIEA
-895 GVSGTYQL
+895 GVSGTYQI
-903 TVTGMD
+903 TVTGLD
-909 DFAQGGCVTLEDV
+909 AFAQGGCVTLEDV

-935 VGLELIAGD
+935 VGLELTAGD

-963 AGCSLEEGGSV
+963 AGCSLEEGGSAEV
-974 ALNVPANATE
+974 NVPANATE
-984 AITWYTAQGKFVGAT
+984 AITWYSAQGKFVGAT
-999 SPENGVATI
+999 SPENGIASI

-1023 GTCGVSEVAFEVA
+1023 GACGVTEVAFEVA

-1050 SCENTE
+1050 SCENTD

-1063 MSGGEAPFTIE
+1063 MSGGEAPFTIV
-1074 WNSGVEGSM
+1074 WNSGDEGSM
-1083 IENAKAGKYIA
+1083 IESAKAGKYIA
-1094 TVTDVNGCS
+1094 IVTDVNGCS

-1135 VEFTNTSRDAETVT
+1135 VEFTNTSRDAQAVI
-1149 WNFGDGSDEDSNENP
+1149 WNFGDGSDEDINENP

-1204 AGDIIATLTD
+1204 AGDILATLTD

-1251 QTIMFSDRRYAA
+1251 QTILFSDRRYAA
-1263 QALIE
+1263 NAMIE

>member
-1 MNNMKNISFT
+1 
-11 LSNPNTVNTMKT
+11 MKT
-23 ILTTW
+23 LLTTW
-28 FAALMAVVSFAQAP
+28 FAALMAVASFAQAP

-57 GTSTTTNG
+57 GIANTTNG
-65 AAIASWLDYS
+65 ANVPSWLDQS
-75 PLAKHADQVTVASR
+75 ARAVHATQATSSDQ
-89 PLYYSNIINGHP
+89 PLYHANIINGHP
-101 AVRTS
+101 ALSTS
-106 SARFFN
+106 TLRFLN

-129 RRLAGGSF
+129 RRLAGGTSQ
-137 NHILGIQGTAASN
+137 ILGIQGTAAAN
-150 SFLTLGY
+150 SFLSLGY
-157 SGTTLV
+157 ASSTLA
-163 RHIQYGNMLS
+163 RHTQYGNFITM
-173 LSTEAYNATTEIPTV
+173 TVEGYNATTEIPTI

-199 AAWRI
+199 GVWRI
-204 RDGVKSSASGTNKTH
+204 RDGVRTSASGTNKTH
-219 YAYPAGIRGRI
+219 YPYVAGIRGRI

-235 AYGYGFNGYIAEI
+235 GYGFNGYIAEV

-268 VKYGLSVPSSE
+268 VKYGLSVPAAE

-309 SVSLDDVLRISSPSA
+309 SVSLDDILRISSPSS
-324 LSNGDYLICGN
+324 LGNGDYLICGN
-335 DNGAVTFGAYGG
+335 DNGAVTFGAYAG
-347 SNCSISRVM
+347 SNCGISRVL

-363 HIGDC
+363 HINDC

-381 GFNANDLRLLVDLN
+381 GFNSGDLRLVVDLD
-395 GVDGYDDETPL
+395 GDGYDDETPL
-406 TGVYNAPFFT
+406 TGVYAAPYFT

-422 PDDAKITLCSVNTH
+422 PDAAKITLCSVNTH
-436 YYAVTSNVSDAI
+436 YYAVSNGVSDGLI
-448 MWSTTP
+448 WSSTP
-454 GGAAE
+454 DGAAE

-477 ILQVNGVLTCRNL
+477 TLQVNGVLTCRNL
-490 TVDGTL
+490 TVEGTL
-496 NLGDDQADNL
+496 NLGDDQSDNL
-506 IVHGDIQVNGSWI
+506 SVHGDIQVNGSWI
-519 STSAPGS
+519 SPSAPGS

-536 VNGGV
+536 VSGGV
-541 ISVYNADITNPAG
+541 ISVYNADITNAAG

-599 GTINGTVD
+599 GTINGTV
-607 IQRYR
+607 QVFRYR

-627 DATIVDWND
+627 GATIQEWND
-636 DIITTGFTG
+636 DIMTTGFTG
-645 SDHPNYQVNGENYVS
+645 SDHPTWGNFVS
-660 IRYYNEFEAG
+660 IRTYDESVAG
-670 DMTVGYE
+670 TPQDGY
-677 GVDNVTNTLDAG
+677 VNASNVTNPLTPG
-689 KGFMVYMPVGA
+689 TGFMVYMPVGA
-700 ATIDYNNK
+700 ATIDYPNY

-714 YVLPVYYTDNG
+714 YDLPVAYTDNG

-742 WSSGAWVKTNMNNE
+742 WSSGPWVKTNMYEE
-756 VYVWNPNSQQYES
+756 VHVWNPNSNQYVS
-769 YTGALGGTLLIAPGQ
+769 YSQAAGGTPTIAPGQ
-784 SFFVRANAASPVLTV
+784 SFFVKASGPNPVLTV

-804 TKGHG
+804 VKGHAT
-809 IFRSMETSNEYLT
+809 FRSMEASNDYLT
-822 IRVQKDELQD
+822 IHVQKDNLQD
-832 QTIIT
+832 QTILK

-843 KSFDNNYDAFKLRS
+843 KSFDNNYDASKLRS

-882 SGDETIIPIRIEA
+882 SGDETILPIRIEA
-895 GVSGTYQL
+895 GVSGMYQI
-903 TVTGMD
+903 TVTGLD
-909 DFAQGGCVTLEDV
+909 AFAQGGCVTLEDV

-935 VGLELIAGD
+935 VGLELTAGD

-952 IGAPITAAVTD
+952 ISAPITAAVTD
-963 AGCSLEEGGSV
+963 AGCSLEEGGSAEV
-974 ALNVPANATE
+974 NVPANATE

-999 SPENGVATI
+999 SPENGVASI

-1023 GTCGVSEVAFEVA
+1023 GACGATEVAFEVA

-1050 SCENTE
+1050 SCENTD

-1063 MSGGEAPFTIE
+1063 MSGGEAPFTIV
-1074 WNSGVEGSM
+1074 WNSGDEGSM
-1083 IENAKAGKYIA
+1083 IESAKAGKYIA
-1094 TVTDVNGCS
+1094 IVTDVNGCS

-1135 VEFTNTSRDAETVT
+1135 VEFTNTSRDAQAVT
-1149 WNFGDGSDEDSNENP
+1149 WNFGDGSDEDINENP
-1164 SHTYLNPGTYEV
+1164 SHIYLNAGTYEV

-1204 AGDIIATLTD
+1204 AGDILATLTD

-1251 QTIMFSDRRYAA
+1251 QTILFSDRRYAA
-1263 QALIE
+1263 NAMIE